1 MEEFIVMAKQF
12 AQNHTLMVVAWV
24 AVFFM
29 VIYTFAKAATSKV
42 KVVTNPQATSLI
54 NNEDAVLLDIRS
66 PDEFKQGHIVNSV
79 NILPADIKK
88 QTLGKVE
95 QFKDKPV
102 IVVCATGI
110 SAAASAELLT
120 KQGFNRV
127 YTLKEGITAWRAA
140 NLPLV
145 KK

>member
-24 AVFFM
+24 LVFLT
-29 VIYTFAKAATSKV
+29 VIYTLVKSVTTKV

-54 NNEDAVLLDIRS
+54 NNQDAVLLDIRS
-66 PDEFKQGHIVNSV
+66 PDDFKQGHIVNSI
-79 NILPADIKK
+79 NILPAEIKK
-88 QTLGKVE
+88 QNLGKIE

-102 IVVCATGI
+102 IVVCASGI
-110 SAAASAELLT
+110 SATASAELLT
-120 KQGFNRV
+120 KQGFNQV
-127 YTLKEGITAWRAA
+127 YTLKEGIAAWRAA

>member
-24 AVFFM
+24 LVFLT
-29 VIYTFAKAATSKV
+29 VIYTLVKSVTTKV

-54 NNEDAVLLDIRS
+54 NNQDAVLLDIRS
-66 PDEFKQGHIVNSV
+66 PDDFKQGHIVNSI
-79 NILPADIKK
+79 NILPAEIKK
-88 QTLGKVE
+88 QNLGKIE

-102 IVVCATGI
+102 IVVCASSI
-110 SAAASAELLT
+110 SATASAELLT
-120 KQGFNRV
+120 KQGFNQV
-127 YTLKEGITAWRAA
+127 YTLKEGIAAWRAA